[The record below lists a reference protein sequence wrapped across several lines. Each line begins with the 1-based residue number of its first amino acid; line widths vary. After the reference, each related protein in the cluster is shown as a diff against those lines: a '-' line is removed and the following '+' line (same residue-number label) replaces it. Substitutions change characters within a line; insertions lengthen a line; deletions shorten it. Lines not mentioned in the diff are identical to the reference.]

1 MKGSI
6 MEKVVNSPRKIRRNL
21 DLNQKDFWSKI
32 GVTQSGGSR
41 YENGRNMSKPVRELL
56 RLVHVEGLDLQSI
69 KRTDIE
75 VLNYLKSQDEAL
87 FKVLKIAAKKQLKNS
102 AVTAA

>member
-87 FKVLKIAAKKQLKNS
+87 FKVLKIAAKKQLKNT
-102 AVTAA
+102 AVTAT

>member
-1 MKGSI
+1 

-87 FKVLKIAAKKQLKNS
+87 FKVLKIAAKKQLKNA
-102 AVTAA
+102 AVTAT